1 LSGILVLSCTIA
13 RQTGTP
19 SHLIN
24 FREAKLARR
33 SGPHQ
38 TSLID
43 FERSEAGSLGLPHN
57 KPAE

>member
-19 SHLIN
+19 SHLTN

-33 SGPHQ
+33 SGPYQ

-43 FERSEAGSLGLPHN
+43 FERSEAGSLGLP
-57 KPAE
+57 P